1 MDQQGHSA
9 RDRMLVS
16 MGNRALISTGNK
28 VLVSSGHRVLVSADE
43 ISTLAG
49 AMPSLEEHQRM
60 STTEQLLLEPE
71 E

>member
-16 MGNRALISTGNK
+16 
-28 VLVSSGHRVLVSADE
+28 ADE

-49 AMPSLEEHQRM
+49 AVPSLEEQQRL
-60 STTEQLLLEPE
+60 STTEWLLLEPE